1 MRRVL
6 VLLLLVCLLP
16 LRAWAG
22 DAMAFAHAHAQ
33 PTASVA
39 HAAQAG
45 EASTHCHEQ
54 ATADA
59 AAHPQAPNSHAP
71 ACSGCDICH
80 SQVACDSALAWL
92 ASPLPAPPL
101 AQGPLHFASA
111 LPLPHFKPPRV

>member
-22 DAMAFAHAHAQ
+22 DAMAFAHAQ
-33 PTASVA
+33 PAASVV
-39 HAAQAG
+39 HAPQAG
-45 EASTHCHEQ
+45 EASAHCHEQ
-54 ATADA
+54 TAADA
-59 AAHPQAPNSHAP
+59 TAHPQAPTSHAP